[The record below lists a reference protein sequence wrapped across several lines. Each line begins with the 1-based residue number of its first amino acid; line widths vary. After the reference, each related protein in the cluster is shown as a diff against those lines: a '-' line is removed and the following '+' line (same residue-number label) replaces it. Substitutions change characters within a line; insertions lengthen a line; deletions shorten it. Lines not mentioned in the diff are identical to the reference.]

1 MKRIVTIATLALL
14 MGILPMTAQAQTWG
28 APDYMKGKLV
38 TGGQIGAGFSGNTLH
53 LGIAPQ
59 LGFRPIR
66 SLEVGIRLGY
76 DLDYHFRSYYNPY
89 SVCYHYFSGAIYAN
103 YEIFRGIYVHAEDEE
118 LCCLVRG
125 HADWFNTVFAGVGY
139 RHYYNTSYVYY
150 AFLLNLSWIFDDYGY
165 ATSPYASPYVVR
177 MGYCWTL

>member
-103 YEIFRGIYVHAEDEE
+103 YEIFRGHRHEFVIGGEVILEVYHVAFERVGVAEKYEFHCFSWLGLMIYFKISYFRSI
-118 LCCLVRG
+118 LS
-125 HADWFNTVFAGVGY
+125 FFGV
-139 RHYYNTSYVYY
+139 
-150 AFLLNLSWIFDDYGY
+150 A
-165 ATSPYASPYVVR
+165 
-177 MGYCWTL
+177 